1 MPRPRPDSSSSRRRS
16 GWRCRAQR
24 SSPGRRSA
32 GRRRARSPM
41 PDVAAVVVTYNGL
54 PHVERTLESI
64 EGLDTVVV
72 DHGSTDGTVGTV
84 RERFP
89 TVKVV
94 EQENLGLAAGWN
106 RGIRETPARYVIVL
120 NSDAWLVGDAADR
133 LARFADGI
141 PRAAWVAPRLLNPD
155 GSLQP
160 SVRGFPT
167 PWRLATE
174 YLFLRKL
181 APRSRLLNAFYG
193 GGFRHGEVRE
203 VEFAKAAAFLIRRE
217 AFEEVGP
224 FDESF
229 FLFSEETDWSYRARR
244 SGWRTLFYPEAEV
257 VHVGGASWRRE
268 SAALFREQVRGHL
281 RFLAKHRDAK
291 TAERARRVILT
302 GLRLRSVVFRGD
314 RGVVYREAAEWLA
327 AAPAATLVESAR

>member
-1 MPRPRPDSSSSRRRS
+1 
-16 GWRCRAQR
+16 
-24 SSPGRRSA
+24 
-32 GRRRARSPM
+32 M
-41 PDVAAVVVTYNGL
+41 PDVDAVIVTYNGL
-54 PHVERTLESI
+54 PHVERALESLA
-64 EGLDTVVV
+64 GLETVVV
-72 DHGSTDGTVGTV
+72 DHGSTDGTVDVV

-89 TVKVV
+89 AVTLV
-94 EQENLGLAAGWN
+94 EQENRGLAAGWN
-106 RGIRETPARYVIVL
+106 TGIRHTSAPYVLVL
-120 NSDAWLVGDAADR
+120 NSDAWLVGDAAER
-133 LARFADGI
+133 LVRFAEGI

-193 GGFRHGEVRE
+193 GGFRHDEIRE

-217 AFEEVGP
+217 AFDEVGP
-224 FDESF
+224 FDEEF
-229 FLFSEETDWSYRARR
+229 FLFSEETDWSYRARKA
-244 SGWRTLFYPEAEV
+244 GWRTLFFPEAEA

-281 RFLAKHRDAK
+281 RFLVKHRGAR
-291 TAERARRVILT
+291 TAERARRVMLA
-302 GLRLRSVVFRGD
+302 GLRVRSLVFRGD
-314 RGVVYREAAEWLA
+314 RRAVYRDAAEWVA
-327 AAPAATLVESAR
+327 GAPATSLLESTR